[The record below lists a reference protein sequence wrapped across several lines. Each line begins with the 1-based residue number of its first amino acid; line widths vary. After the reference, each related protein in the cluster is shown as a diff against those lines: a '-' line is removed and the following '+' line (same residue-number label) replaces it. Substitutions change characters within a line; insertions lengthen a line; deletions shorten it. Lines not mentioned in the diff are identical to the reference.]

1 MVTFKNGN
9 VNDNV
14 ITDKMKKLHFDC
26 ECSEV
31 WASPKNWKTITGKK
45 ALTENWYVQCVFFD
59 PVYKEKYPKG
69 FPYRK
74 KLNKLKTLEERKAA
88 IQLYLEEI
96 PKLFLYKGYN
106 PITKT
111 FMIEPVQEHQNNLKE
126 LCAQTPFNIALELSL
141 SDLKKADSTLEDL
154 KYIIS
159 KVKTSSLQL
168 RYNEIAI
175 SEITRK
181 HIKLIIDNL
190 EKTEGHFSAH
200 KFNKYRTYLSIIF
213 SNLLEWEAVNSN
225 IIRDIKKRVQV
236 KNIREV
242 LNKEDRIKVVN
253 HLKRFHPEF
262 HTFTQIFFHSGIRI
276 TELLSVKI
284 EDVNIKEQKYKVLVK
299 KGVNYEWKEC
309 VIKDVALPFWNKAV
323 FGARKDDYIFS
334 TGLVPGSKKL
344 TYNAIRLRWKRNVK
358 IMLNITADFYSLKHL
373 NLDETTELLSL
384 EDAARMA
391 NHKGT
396 KMVSSVYAVG
406 EKQRQFEKL
415 KKVSNSL

>member
-1 MVTFKNGN
+1 
-9 VNDNV
+9 
-14 ITDKMKKLHFDC
+14 MKKLHFDC

-45 ALTENWYVQCVFFD
+45 ALSLNWYVQCVFHD
-59 PVYKEKYPKG
+59 PKFKEKYPNG
-69 FPYRK
+69 FPFRK

-88 IQLYLEEI
+88 VELYLEEI
-96 PKLFLYKGYN
+96 PKLFFDKGYN

-111 FMIEPVQEHQNNLKE
+111 FMIEPVQEVKKHLTE
-126 LCAQTPFNIALELSL
+126 LCPETPFNIAL
-141 SDLKKADSTLEDL
+141 DLAMATIKKADSTMDDL
-154 KYIIS
+154 NAIVK
-159 KVKTSSLQL
+159 KVKQSSNQL
-168 RYNEIAI
+168 RYDDIAV
-175 SEITRK
+175 SEISRK

-190 EKTEGHFSAH
+190 EKVDGEFSAH
-200 KFNKYRTYLSIIF
+200 KFNKYRSYLSIVF
-213 SNLLEWEAVNSN
+213 SELVEWEAIESN
-225 IIRDIKKRVQV
+225 IIRDISKRKQV
-236 KNIREV
+236 KTIREV
-242 LNKEDRIKVVN
+242 LTKDQRTQVVK

-262 HTFTQIFFHSGIRI
+262 YTFTQIFFHSGIRI
-276 TELLSVKI
+276 TELLSVKA
-284 EDVNIKEQKYKVLVK
+284 EHVNLKEQKYKVLVK

-334 TGLVPGSKKL
+334 TGLLPGIKPLK
-344 TYNAIRLRWKRNVK
+344 YNAIRLRWKRNVK
-358 IMLNITADFYSLKHL
+358 VMLDITADFYSLKHL
-373 NLDETTELLSL
+373 NLDETTEILSL

-415 KKVSNSL
+415 RKVSNSL

>member
-1 MVTFKNGN
+1 
-9 VNDNV
+9 
-14 ITDKMKKLHFDC
+14 MKKLHLDC

-59 PVYKEKYPKG
+59 PVFKEKYPKG
-69 FPYRK
+69 FPFRK

-88 IQLYLEEI
+88 VQLYLEEI
-96 PKLFLYKGYN
+96 PKLFLDKGYN

-111 FMIEPVQEHQNNLKE
+111 YMIEPVQEEKNFLKE
-126 LCAQTPFNIALELSL
+126 LSEETPFNIALDLAIS
-141 SDLKKADSTLEDL
+141 SLKKAESTMNDL
-154 KYIIS
+154 NAV
-159 KVKTSSLQL
+159 VKNVKKSATQL
-168 RYNEIAI
+168 RYNDIAV

-190 EKTEGHFSAH
+190 EKVDGEFSAH
-200 KFNKYRTYLSIIF
+200 KFNKYRSYLSIIF
-213 SNLLEWEAVNSN
+213 SELLEWEAIKSN
-225 IIRDIKKRVQV
+225 IVRDISKRKQE

-242 LNKEDRIKVVN
+242 LTKDQRTQVVN

-262 HTFTQIFFHSGIRI
+262 YTFTQIFFHSGIRI
-276 TELLSVKI
+276 TELLSVKS
-284 EDVNIKEQKYKVLVK
+284 EHVDLSNQKYKVLVK
-299 KGVNYEWKEC
+299 KGTSYQWKEC

-323 FGARKDDYIFS
+323 FGARKDDFIFS
-334 TGLVPGSKKL
+334 TGLVPGSRKL

-358 IMLNITADFYSLKHL
+358 TMLNITADFYSLKHL

-391 NHKGT
+391 NHTST
-396 KMVSSVYAVG
+396 KMISSVYAVG

>member
-1 MVTFKNGN
+1 
-9 VNDNV
+9 
-14 ITDKMKKLHFDC
+14 MKKLHFDC

-45 ALTENWYVQCVFFD
+45 ALTENWYVQCVFYD
-59 PVYKEKYPKG
+59 PKFKEKYPKG
-69 FPYRK
+69 FPFRK

-88 IQLYLEEI
+88 VQLYLEEI
-96 PKLFLYKGYN
+96 PKLFLDKGYN

-111 FMIEPVQEHQNNLKE
+111 FMIEPVQEEKNFLKE
-126 LCAQTPFNIALELSL
+126 LCEETPFNIALDLAIS
-141 SDLKKADSTLEDL
+141 SLKKAESTMNDL
-154 KYIIS
+154 NAV
-159 KVKTSSLQL
+159 VKNVKKSATQL
-168 RYNEIAI
+168 RYDDIAV

-190 EKTEGHFSAH
+190 EKVDGEFSAH
-200 KFNKYRTYLSIIF
+200 KFNKYRSYLSIIF
-213 SNLLEWEAVNSN
+213 SELLEWEAIKSN
-225 IIRDIKKRVQV
+225 IVRDISKRKQE

-242 LNKEDRIKVVN
+242 LTKEQRIQVVN

-276 TELLSVKI
+276 TELLSVKA
-284 EDVNIKEQKYKVLVK
+284 EHVDLKNQKYKALIK
-299 KGVNYEWKEC
+299 KGISYEWKEC
-309 VIKDVALPFWNKAV
+309 VIKDIALPFWNKAV
-323 FGARKDDYIFS
+323 FGARKDDFVFS
-334 TGLVPGSKKL
+334 TGLVPGTKPLK
-344 TYNAIRLRWKRNVK
+344 YNAIRLRWKRNVK
-358 IMLNITADFYSLKHL
+358 TMLNITADFYSLKHL

>member
-1 MVTFKNGN
+1 
-9 VNDNV
+9 
-14 ITDKMKKLHFDC
+14 MKKLHFDC

-45 ALTENWYVQCVFFD
+45 ALTEIWYVQCVFFD
-59 PVYKEKYPKG
+59 PKFKEKYPKG
-69 FPYRK
+69 FPFRK

-88 IQLYLEEI
+88 VQLYLEEI
-96 PKLFLYKGYN
+96 PKLFLDKGYN

-111 FMIEPVQEHQNNLKE
+111 FMIEPVQEEKNFLKE
-126 LCAQTPFNIALELSL
+126 LCEETPFNIALDLAIS
-141 SDLKKADSTLEDL
+141 SLKKAESTMNDL
-154 KYIIS
+154 NAV
-159 KVKTSSLQL
+159 VKNVKKSATQL
-168 RYNEIAI
+168 RYDDIAV

-190 EKTEGHFSAH
+190 EKTDGEFSAH
-200 KFNKYRTYLSIIF
+200 KYNKYRSYLSIVF
-213 SNLLEWEAVNSN
+213 SELLEWEAIKSN
-225 IIRDIKKRVQV
+225 IVRDISKRKQE

-242 LNKEDRIKVVN
+242 LTKGQRTQVVN

-276 TELLSVKI
+276 TELLSVKA
-284 EDVNIKEQKYKVLVK
+284 EHVDLKNQKYKVLVK
-299 KGVNYEWKEC
+299 KGSIYEWKEC

-323 FGARKDDYIFS
+323 FGSRKDDYIFS
-334 TGLVPGSKKL
+334 TGLVPGTKKL

-358 IMLNITADFYSLKHL
+358 TMLDITADFYSLKHL

-396 KMVSSVYAVG
+396 KMMSNVYAVG

>member
-1 MVTFKNGN
+1 
-9 VNDNV
+9 
-14 ITDKMKKLHFDC
+14 MKKLHFDC

-45 ALTENWYVQCVFFD
+45 ALSLNWYVQCFFRD
-59 PVYKEKYPKG
+59 PKFKEKYPNG
-69 FPYRK
+69 FPFRK

-88 IQLYLEEI
+88 IELYLEEI
-96 PKLFLYKGYN
+96 PKLFFDKGYN

-111 FMIEPVQEHQNNLKE
+111 FMIEPVQEAKKHLTE
-126 LCAQTPFNIALELSL
+126 LCPETPFNIAL
-141 SDLKKADSTLEDL
+141 DLAMATIKKADSTMDDL
-154 KYIIS
+154 NAIVK
-159 KVKTSSLQL
+159 KVKQSSSQL
-168 RYNEIAI
+168 RYDEIAV
-175 SEITRK
+175 SEISRK

-190 EKTEGHFSAH
+190 EKVDGEFSAH
-200 KFNKYRTYLSIIF
+200 KFNKYRSYLSIVF
-213 SNLLEWEAVNSN
+213 SELVEWEALESN
-225 IIRDIKKRVQV
+225 IIRDISKRKQV
-236 KNIREV
+236 KTIREV
-242 LNKEDRIKVVN
+242 LTKDQRTQVVK

-262 HTFTQIFFHSGIRI
+262 YTFTQIFFHSGIRI
-276 TELLSVKI
+276 TELLSVKA
-284 EDVNIKEQKYKVLVK
+284 EHVNLKEQKYKVLVK

-334 TGLVPGSKKL
+334 TGLLPGIKPLK
-344 TYNAIRLRWKRNVK
+344 YNAIRLRWKRNVK
-358 IMLNITADFYSLKHL
+358 TMLNITADFYSLKHL
-373 NLDETTELLSL
+373 NLDETTEILSL

-415 KKVSNSL
+415 RKVSNSL

>member
-1 MVTFKNGN
+1 
-9 VNDNV
+9 
-14 ITDKMKKLHFDC
+14 MKKLHFDC

-45 ALTENWYVQCVFFD
+45 ALSLNWYVQCVFHD
-59 PVYKEKYPKG
+59 PKLKEKYPNG
-69 FPYRK
+69 FPFRK

-88 IQLYLEEI
+88 IELYLEEI
-96 PKLFLYKGYN
+96 PKLFLDKGYN

-111 FMIEPVQEHQNNLKE
+111 FMIEPVQEVKKHLTE
-126 LCAQTPFNIALELSL
+126 LCPETTFNIAL
-141 SDLKKADSTLEDL
+141 DLAMATIKKADSTMDDL
-154 KYIIS
+154 NAIVK
-159 KVKTSSLQL
+159 KVKQSSSQL
-168 RYNEIAI
+168 RYDHIPV
-175 SEITRK
+175 SEISRK

-190 EKTEGHFSAH
+190 EKLEGEFSAH
-200 KFNKYRTYLSIIF
+200 KFNKYRSYLSIIF
-213 SNLLEWEAVNSN
+213 SELLEWEAIESN
-225 IIRDIKKRVQV
+225 IIRDISKRKQV
-236 KNIREV
+236 KKIREV
-242 LNKEDRIKVVN
+242 LTKEQRKRVVN

-262 HTFTQIFFHSGIRI
+262 HTFTQIFFHSGVRI
-276 TELLSVKI
+276 TELLSVKAK
-284 EDVNIKEQKYKVLVK
+284 DVNLKEQKYKVLVK
-299 KGVNYEWKEC
+299 KGTNYEWKEC

-323 FGARKDDYIFS
+323 FGARKDDYVFS

-344 TYNAIRLRWKRNVK
+344 AYNAIRLRWKRNVK
-358 IMLNITADFYSLKHL
+358 VMLDITADFYSLKHL

>member
-1 MVTFKNGN
+1 
-9 VNDNV
+9 
-14 ITDKMKKLHFDC
+14 MKKLHFDC

-45 ALTENWYVQCVFFD
+45 ALSLNWYVQCVFHD
-59 PVYKEKYPKG
+59 PQFKEKYPNG
-69 FPYRK
+69 FPFRK

-96 PKLFLYKGYN
+96 PKLFFDKGYN

-111 FMIEPVQEHQNNLKE
+111 FMIEPVQEVKKHLTE
-126 LCAQTPFNIALELSL
+126 LCPNTPFNIAL
-141 SDLKKADSTLEDL
+141 DLAMATIKKASSTMDDL
-154 KYIIS
+154 SIIVK
-159 KVKTSSLQL
+159 KVKQSSNQL
-168 RYNEIAI
+168 RYDDIAI
-175 SEITRK
+175 SEISRK

-190 EKTEGHFSAH
+190 EKVDGEFSAH
-200 KFNKYRTYLSIIF
+200 KFNKYRSYLSILF
-213 SNLLEWEAVNSN
+213 SELKEWEAIESN
-225 IIRDIKKRVQV
+225 IVRDISKRKQV

-242 LNKEDRIKVVN
+242 LTKDQRNQVVK

-262 HTFTQIFFHSGIRI
+262 HTFTQIFFHSGVRI
-276 TELLSVKI
+276 TELLSVKA
-284 EDVNIKEQKYKVLVK
+284 EHVNLNEQKYKVLVK
-299 KGVNYEWKEC
+299 KGASYEWKEC
-309 VIKDVALPFWNKAV
+309 VIKDIALPFWNKAV

-358 IMLNITADFYSLKHL
+358 VMLGITADFYSLKHL

>member
-1 MVTFKNGN
+1 
-9 VNDNV
+9 
-14 ITDKMKKLHFDC
+14 MKKLHFDC

-59 PVYKEKYPKG
+59 PVFKEKYPKG
-69 FPYRK
+69 FPFRK

-88 IQLYLEEI
+88 IQLYIEEI
-96 PKLFLYKGYN
+96 PKLFFDKGYN

-111 FMIEPVQEHQNNLKE
+111 FMIEPVQEVKMHLTE
-126 LCAQTPFNIALELSL
+126 LCPETPFNISLDLSVAMI
-141 SDLKKADSTLEDL
+141 KKASSTMEDL
-154 KYIIS
+154 KAIVK
-159 KVKTSSLQL
+159 KVKQSSEQL
-168 RYNEIAI
+168 RYDDIAV
-175 SEITRK
+175 SEISRK
-181 HIKLIIDNL
+181 HIKLIIENL
-190 EKTEGHFSAH
+190 EKTEGEFSAH
-200 KFNKYRTYLSIIF
+200 KFNKYRSYLSIAF
-213 SNLLEWEAVNSN
+213 SEIVEWEAIESN
-225 IIRDIKKRVQV
+225 IIRDISKRKQV
-236 KNIREV
+236 KKIREV
-242 LNKEDRIKVVN
+242 LSKDQRTEVVK

-284 EDVNIKEQKYKVLVK
+284 EDVNIKEQKYKVLIK
-299 KGVNYEWKEC
+299 KGTNYEWKEC
-309 VIKDVALPFWNKAV
+309 VIKDVALPFWNKAI
-323 FGARKDDYIFS
+323 FGARKNDFVFS

-344 TYNAIRLRWKRNVK
+344 SYNAIRLRWKRNVK
-358 IMLNITADFYSLKHL
+358 TMLNITADFYSLKHL
-373 NLDETTELLSL
+373 NLDETTEMLSL

>member
-1 MVTFKNGN
+1 
-9 VNDNV
+9 
-14 ITDKMKKLHFDC
+14 MKKLHLDC

-59 PVYKEKYPKG
+59 PVFKEKYPKG

-88 IQLYLEEI
+88 VQLYLEEI
-96 PKLFLYKGYN
+96 PKLFLDKGYN

-111 FMIEPVQEHQNNLKE
+111 YMIEPVQEEKNFLKE
-126 LCAQTPFNIALELSL
+126 LSEETPFNIALDLAIS
-141 SDLKKADSTLEDL
+141 SLKKAESTMNDL
-154 KYIIS
+154 NAV
-159 KVKTSSLQL
+159 VKNVKKSATQL
-168 RYNEIAI
+168 RYNDISV

-190 EKTEGHFSAH
+190 EKVDGEFSAH
-200 KFNKYRTYLSIIF
+200 KFNKYRSYLSIIF
-213 SNLLEWEAVNSN
+213 SELLEWEAIKSN
-225 IIRDIKKRVQV
+225 IVRDISKRKQE

-242 LNKEDRIKVVN
+242 LTKDQRTQVVN
-253 HLKRFHPEF
+253 HLKRFHTEF
-262 HTFTQIFFHSGIRI
+262 YTFTQIFFHSGIRI
-276 TELLSVKI
+276 TELLSVKVD
-284 EDVNIKEQKYKVLVK
+284 DVNLKEQKYKVLVK
-299 KGVNYEWKEC
+299 KGAHYQWKEC

-358 IMLNITADFYSLKHL
+358 TMLNITADFYSLKHL